1 MTALEAALAGPAGP
15 YVAIVAMALG
25 AYACRIGGI
34 ALMARVKVTA
44 RVERGLRALPG
55 SIMMATVAP
64 VALQSGLAGV
74 LGLAAALA
82 ATALTRLEIAGVAA
96 GLVTVAAA
104 RALGG

>member
-25 AYACRIGGI
+25 TYACRIGGI
-34 ALMARVKVTA
+34 ALMTRVRVTA
-44 RVERGLRALPG
+44 RVERGMRALPG

-64 VALQSGLAGV
+64 IAVQSGLSAV
-74 LGLAAALA
+74 LGLAAALGV
-82 ATALTRLEIAGVAA
+82 TALTRLEIAGLGA

>member
-1 MTALEAALAGPAGP
+1 MTGVEAFLAGPAGP

-34 ALMARVKVTA
+34 ALMTRVRVTA
-44 RVERGLRALPG
+44 RVERGMRALPG

-64 VALQSGLAGV
+64 IAVQSGLAAV
-74 LGLAAALA
+74 LGLAAALV
-82 ATALTRLEIAGVAA
+82 ATALTRFELAGVVA
-96 GLVTVAAA
+96 GLATVTAA

>member
-1 MTALEAALAGPAGP
+1 MTALDAALAGPAGP
-15 YVAIVAMALG
+15 YVAIIGMALG

-34 ALMARVKVTA
+34 ALMSRVTVTA

-64 VALQSGLAGV
+64 VALQSGVAGV
-74 LGLAAALA
+74 LGLAAALGV
-82 ATALTRLEIAGVAA
+82 TAVTRIEIAGVAA

-104 RALGG
+104 RAMGG